1 VDEEIRT
8 SILKWKR
15 LRDSIDEVHKIEQEF
30 IKSYQHHHLVILE
43 TGRLYRITKSSHVVD

>member
-1 VDEEIRT
+1 MDEEICT

-15 LRDSIDEVHKIEQEF
+15 LCHPIDEVQKIEQEF

-43 TGRLYRITKSSHVVD
+43 TGCLYRITKSSHVVD